1 MARNRSAR
9 RSKGS
14 IADRI
19 VPESAVG
26 FDTYRA
32 LLVFVLL
39 PGLIFYMSR
48 KAVDRMQGTVS
59 DSRSSRADRSFDQF
73 GDRSADRFPDRS
85 ADRATNEWPA
95 SARASAPRRAFP
107 LSAAPALDPVAANT
121 VYANAMLLARRFD
134 SRPYWNHAQLT
145 AGVPATRYTADLAI
159 EHLIPCESG
168 GATINRIDTNGKMSY
183 GILQFQDWEEWER
196 MSGISGSPD
205 NRADA
210 IRMAEWAI
218 QNGLINRWT
227 CANILKITS

>member
-1 MARNRSAR
+1 MVSTMARIRSAR
-9 RSKGS
+9 MSKAS
-14 IADRI
+14 VADRI

-48 KAVDRMQGTVS
+48 KVVDSVHVTT
-59 DSRSSRADRSFDQF
+59 
-73 GDRSADRFPDRS
+73 SAGHAIAESWPTS
-85 ADRATNEWPA
+85 ALPFAHPA
-95 SARASAPRRAFP
+95 AARRAFP
-107 LSAAPALDPVAANT
+107 LSAAPDLDPVAANS
-121 VYANAMLLARRFD
+121 VYSRAMLLERRYD
-134 SRPYWNHAQLT
+134 SRPYWHFPQLA

-183 GILQFQDWEEWER
+183 GILQFQDWDEWER
-196 MSGISGSPD
+196 MSGISGNPD

-218 QNGLINRWT
+218 QNGYINRWT
-227 CANILKITS
+227 CANILKITT